1 MNIDVGEQHRPG
13 VFAHRRPSE
22 GSARQALRLA
32 IFTPTLTGTLKMDRF
47 FLGIYVRLVVFVLI
61 GLLGGRLQ
69 MWFKIQQQL
78 RAPVQAP
85 SAQRTEPTGTAVL
98 SAEAIQRAQLQRLFG
113 SKGALRQGP
122 LLPTLLMAGLLVG
135 LYLSLR
141 PIRQRLRRLAA
152 TSDRLG
158 SGDLTAR
165 ADEGSK
171 DVIGVLAR
179 SFNQMAAQLQ
189 RLISAQQEILRVVS
203 HELRTPLQR
212 LHFLIEQVRD
222 THDEAARAT
231 ALERMERD
239 LAELDH
245 LIDEL
250 LTYSRLEDGSAIEQR
265 RVDAGAIAL
274 ELCETLAPPAGT
286 VKLVLRGSLEGPL
299 DVPGERRL
307 VRRALSN
314 LISNALRH
322 ARSRV
327 EVAVQREA
335 GHILIQV
342 EDDGPG
348 VPPANRERIFE
359 PFWCQQAGREEARAP
374 GFGLGLAIVRRIAV
388 RGGGGVEVFTSQP
401 LGGAGF
407 QLRLAKWT
415 AGDP

>member
-1 MNIDVGEQHRPG
+1 
-13 VFAHRRPSE
+13 
-22 GSARQALRLA
+22 
-32 IFTPTLTGTLKMDRF
+32 MDRF
-47 FLGIYVRLVVFVLI
+47 FLGIYVRLVVFVLL

-78 RAPVQAP
+78 RAPAQIQA
-85 SAQRTEPTGTAVL
+85 AQLTDPTRTAVL
-98 SAEAIQRAQLQRLFG
+98 SADAMQRAHLQRLFG
-113 SKGALRQGP
+113 SQGALRQGP

-158 SGDLTAR
+158 SGDLAAR
-165 ADEGSK
+165 ADEGNK

-189 RLISAQQEILRVVS
+189 RLVSAQQEILRVVS

-222 THDEAARAT
+222 THDEAARAK
-231 ALERMERD
+231 ALERMECD

-265 RVDAGAIAL
+265 RVDAGAIVL

-286 VKLVLRGSLEGPL
+286 VKLLLRGSIEGPL

-327 EVAVQREA
+327 EVAVQRKA
-335 GHILIQV
+335 GHICIQV

-348 VPPANRERIFE
+348 VPLANRERIFE

-374 GFGLGLAIVRRIAV
+374 GFGLGLAIVRRIAL
-388 RGGGGVEVFTSQP
+388 RGGGDVEVFTSQP

-407 QLRLAKWT
+407 QLRLATWT

>member
-1 MNIDVGEQHRPG
+1 
-13 VFAHRRPSE
+13 
-22 GSARQALRLA
+22 
-32 IFTPTLTGTLKMDRF
+32 MDRF

-85 SAQRTEPTGTAVL
+85 SAQRTEPTRTAVL

-113 SKGALRQGP
+113 SQGALRQGP

-158 SGDLTAR
+158 SGELTAR

-222 THDEAARAT
+222 THDEAARAK

-274 ELCETLAPPAGT
+274 ELCETLAPPAGA

-359 PFWCQQAGREEARAP
+359 PFFRGDVEREHSGA
-374 GFGLGLAIVRRIAV
+374 GLGLAIAREIA
-388 RGGGGVEVFTSQP
+388 RAHGGHDNGCG
-401 LGGAGF
+401 
-407 QLRLAKWT
+407 
-415 AGDP
+415 

>member
-1 MNIDVGEQHRPG
+1 
-13 VFAHRRPSE
+13 
-22 GSARQALRLA
+22 
-32 IFTPTLTGTLKMDRF
+32 MDRF
-47 FLGIYVRLVVFVLI
+47 FLGIYVRLVVFVLL

-78 RAPVQAP
+78 RAPVQVQA
-85 SAQRTEPTGTAVL
+85 AQLTDPTRTAVL
-98 SAEAIQRAQLQRLFG
+98 SADAMQRAHLQRLFG
-113 SKGALRQGP
+113 SQGALRQGP

-158 SGDLTAR
+158 SGDLAAR
-165 ADEGSK
+165 ADEGNK

-189 RLISAQQEILRVVS
+189 RLVSAQQEILRVVS

-222 THDEAARAT
+222 THDEAARAK
-231 ALERMERD
+231 ALERMECD

-265 RVDAGAIAL
+265 RVDAGAIVL
-274 ELCETLAPPAGT
+274 ELCETLAPPTGT
-286 VKLVLRGSLEGPL
+286 VKLVLRGSIEGPL

-327 EVAVQREA
+327 EVAVQRKA
-335 GHILIQV
+335 GHLCIQV

-348 VPPANRERIFE
+348 VPLANRERIFE
-359 PFWCQQAGREEARAP
+359 PFWCQQAGRDEARAP
-374 GFGLGLAIVRRIAV
+374 GFGLGLAIVRRIAL
-388 RGGGGVEVFTSQP
+388 RGGGDVEVFTSQP

-407 QLRLAKWT
+407 QLRLATWT
-415 AGDP
+415 AGDS

>member
-1 MNIDVGEQHRPG
+1 
-13 VFAHRRPSE
+13 
-22 GSARQALRLA
+22 
-32 IFTPTLTGTLKMDRF
+32 MDRF

-78 RAPVQAP
+78 RAPVQVQA
-85 SAQRTEPTGTAVL
+85 AQLTNPTRTAAL
-98 SAEAIQRAQLQRLFG
+98 SADAMQRAHLQRLFG
-113 SKGALRQGP
+113 SQGALRQGP

-158 SGDLTAR
+158 SGDLAAR
-165 ADEGSK
+165 ADEGNK

-189 RLISAQQEILRVVS
+189 RLVSAQQEILRVVS

-222 THDEAARAT
+222 THDEAARAK
-231 ALERMERD
+231 ALERMECD

-265 RVDAGAIAL
+265 RVDAGAIVL

-286 VKLVLRGSLEGPL
+286 VKLLLRGSIEGPL

-327 EVAVQREA
+327 EVAVQRKA
-335 GHILIQV
+335 GHICIQV

-348 VPPANRERIFE
+348 VPLANRERIFE

-374 GFGLGLAIVRRIAV
+374 GFGLGLAIVRRIAL
-388 RGGGGVEVFTSQP
+388 RGGGDVEVFTSQP

-407 QLRLAKWT
+407 QLRLATWT

>member
-1 MNIDVGEQHRPG
+1 
-13 VFAHRRPSE
+13 
-22 GSARQALRLA
+22 
-32 IFTPTLTGTLKMDRF
+32 MDRF
-47 FLGIYVRLVVFVLI
+47 FLGIYVRLVVFVLL

-78 RAPVQAP
+78 RAPVQVQA
-85 SAQRTEPTGTAVL
+85 AQLTNPTRTAAL
-98 SAEAIQRAQLQRLFG
+98 SADAMQRAHLQRLFG
-113 SKGALRQGP
+113 SQGALRQGP

-158 SGDLTAR
+158 SGDLAAR
-165 ADEGSK
+165 ADESNK

-189 RLISAQQEILRVVS
+189 RLVSAQQEILRVVS

-222 THDEAARAT
+222 THDEAARAK
-231 ALERMERD
+231 ALERMECD

-265 RVDAGAIAL
+265 RVDAGAIVL

-286 VKLVLRGSLEGPL
+286 VKLLLRGSIEGPL

-327 EVAVQREA
+327 EVAVQRKA
-335 GHILIQV
+335 GHICIQV

-348 VPPANRERIFE
+348 VPLANRERSFE

-374 GFGLGLAIVRRIAV
+374 GFGLGLAIVRRIAL
-388 RGGGGVEVFTSQP
+388 RGGGDVEVFTSQP

-407 QLRLAKWT
+407 QLRLATWT